1 MEKQKIYDVFLV
13 LGAVWFIV
21 GFLIYQ
27 NSAVWPLGFI
37 FLIIG
42 LIGKFVTKIASTKEE
57 RCNLI
62 NNGWVFRKRRE

>member
-1 MEKQKIYDVFLV
+1 MEKQKVYDVFLV

-27 NSAVWPLGFI
+27 NPEVWPLGFI

-42 LIGKFVTKIASTKEE
+42 LIGKFCHKIS
-57 RCNLI
+57 
-62 NNGWVFRKRRE
+62 